1 MIKLAISLL
10 LILVGLAIVY
20 WLTLMKTDQTIIEK
34 PPIPENAAVATLAG
48 GCFWCVEAAYEG
60 GMSGVYEAV
69 SGYTGGAASDASY
82 RLIAEGDTGHV
93 EAVQIYYDPNVVS
106 YEELLTIF
114 WQQID
119 PTDDGGQFADR
130 GNQYRTAIFY
140 HNETQKQL
148 AEASKKAL
156 AESGKFESPIVTQ
169 ILPAQSFYPAEE
181 SHQDFA
187 RKKSGYY
194 EAYKVGSGR
203 AGYIDRV
210 WDKE

>member
-1 MIKLAISLL
+1 MIKLAIALL
-10 LILVGLAIVY
+10 FILVGLAIVY

-34 PPIPENAAVATLAG
+34 PSIPENAAVATLAG

-60 GMSGVYEAV
+60 GMPGVYEAV
-69 SGYTGGAASDASY
+69 SGYTGGQASDASY
-82 RLIAEGDTGHV
+82 RLIAQGNTGHV
-93 EAVQIYYDPNVVS
+93 EAVQIYYDPTVVS

-130 GNQYRTAIFY
+130 GSQYRTAIFY
-140 HNETQKQL
+140 HNDTQKTL

-156 AESGKFESPIVTQ
+156 EQSGKFENPIVTQ
-169 ILPAQSFYPAEE
+169 VLPAKPFYPAEE
-181 SHQDFA
+181 NHQDFA

-194 EAYKVGSGR
+194 QAYKVGSGR
-203 AGYIDRV
+203 AGFIDRV
-210 WDKE
+210 WEE